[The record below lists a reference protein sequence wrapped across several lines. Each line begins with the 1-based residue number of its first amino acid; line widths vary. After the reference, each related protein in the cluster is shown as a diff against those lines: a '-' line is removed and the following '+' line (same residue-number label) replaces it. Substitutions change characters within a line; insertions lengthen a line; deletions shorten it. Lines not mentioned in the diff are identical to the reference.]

1 MIKINENEMEDIG
14 IVSHYK
20 NKPFSGLAFV
30 IDNNGEEKTLTEFK
44 NGLKHGKQINKSFTD
59 WRFESM
65 LDKFNYTLYYEEDKC
80 INYGENYI
88 KMAVNLAYREFCFDE
103 FDGMKER
110 CRRINPKENWKK
122 SIVNDIRWDAESKII
137 DNALHEIFQ
146 KLEERKA
153 NSVKEV
159 NWFKEQNKLM
169 KKMGLDNTDKN
180 RKIAF
185 EKMIAVNKEFEN
197 PNIHFENA
205 KRERAKKDKIE
216 EKRKNSKNIKTETI
230 NLFKTK
236 LDNFYVQY
244 YYVLGEGIDLDDG
257 GQWGNNKGEW
267 GSEYEKYAGDEVED
281 KISDFIYNFFNP
293 GEILATD
300 GYCLLELENNTLT
313 FSIEEDTE
321 NNQEFNFETLQHE
334 EKILAEDYKPVFI
347 KWEITDDGI
356 IEIKQ

>member
-30 IDNNGEEKTLTEFK
+30 LDNNGEEKTLTEFK

-65 LDKFNYTLYYEEDKC
+65 RDKFNYTLYYEEDKC

-122 SIVNDIRWDAESKII
+122 SIVNDIRWDADTKII
-137 DNALHEIFQ
+137 DNALNEVFQ
-146 KLEERKA
+146 KLEERKSD
-153 NSVKEV
+153 NINEV
-159 NWFKEQNKLM
+159 NWFKEQNELM
-169 KKMGLDNTDKN
+169 KKMGIDNTDKN
-180 RKIAF
+180 RKIAY
-185 EKMIAVNKEFEN
+185 EKMIAVEEEFEN
-197 PNIHFENA
+197 EMVGLE
-205 KRERAKKDKIE
+205 K
-216 EKRKNSKNIKTETI
+216 KRKDSKKIKTWI
-230 NLFKTK
+230 KKLFKEKT
-236 LDNFYVQY
+236 DTFYVQY
-244 YYVLGEGIDLDDG
+244 YYYLGEGLEDEDA
-257 GQWGNNKGEW
+257 QWGDDNGEW
-267 GSEYEKYAGDEVED
+267 GAENYEKHDIQYVED
-281 KISDFIYNFFNP
+281 KIHDFIYDYFEPSNYL
-293 GEILATD
+293 ESDA
-300 GYCLLELENNTLT
+300 YCLLKLTNNKLT

-334 EKILAEDYKPVFI
+334 EKVLAEDYKPVFI
-347 KWEITDDGI
+347 KWEITNDGI
-356 IEIKQ
+356 IEIKE